1 MTSENYSVQGGS
13 AVITL
18 NNPPVNAMGHA
29 VRQELATHL
38 EAAWADAQVHSI
50 VIIGAGKLFCGG
62 ADVKAFNT
70 PASRAE
76 PSSRTIVRQIEAS
89 AKPVIAAIHG
99 NALGLG
105 LEFAMGCHY
114 RIAQRGA
121 KLGLPEVKL
130 GLLPGGGGTQRLP
143 RLAGVEA
150 ALRMIVEGNPV
161 GADEALAMGLV
172 DEIAA
177 GELLPAALDFA
188 ARVSSRSQHPV
199 ASRRQAT
206 VPAEAGWFE
215 TQREKLANAKR
226 CLPAPL
232 ECLACIEA
240 AVSMPFD
247 DGMKFERERFDVL
260 VNGTESKALRHLFL
274 AERAAAKIA
283 DIPADTPVA
292 PVRSVAVI
300 GAGTMGGGIAMS
312 FANASIPV
320 TLVEARQEALDRGL
334 ATIRNNYGGTVAKG
348 KLAREEADARIARI
362 VPTLDFGQVA
372 NADMVIEAV
381 FEDMNVKK
389 DLFRKLDALCK
400 ADAILATNTSRLDV
414 NEIAATTTRP
424 ASVIGLHFFSPA
436 NVMRLVEVVRGQ
448 DTAPGVIAASM
459 AMARQIGKLPVLVGV
474 CDGFVGNRMVA
485 QYAREAEFLLE
496 EGALPQQVDG
506 TLQKFGLAMGRF
518 AMSDLAGLDISW
530 SSRKRQAATRPTHLR
545 YSKVADRL
553 CEMGRFGQK
562 AGAGFYRYEAGSRT
576 PIPDPIVQQVIE
588 DCAREAG
595 IERREIDEAHIVER
609 CIYALVNE
617 GAKALQEGV
626 AQRSSDIDLIYVNG
640 YGFPAWRGG
649 PMFYADTVGL
659 ATVYRRICEF
669 HAQHGAFWTP
679 APLLKR
685 LAEEGRSFKELGD
698 DGARSA

>member
-1 MTSENYSVQGGS
+1 V
-13 AVITL
+13 AILTL

-29 VRQELATHL
+29 ARQELAAHL
-38 EAAWADAQVHSI
+38 DAAWRDPAVKAI

-76 PSSRTIVRQIEAS
+76 PSSRTIVKSIEAS
-89 AKPVIAAIHG
+89 QKPVIAAIHG
-99 NALGLG
+99 SALGLG

-150 ALRMIVEGNPV
+150 AVRMITQGEPV
-161 GADEALAMGLV
+161 TADEALAMGLV
-172 DEIAA
+172 DEVAA
-177 GELLPAALDFA
+177 GELLPAALAFA
-188 ARVSSRSQHPV
+188 ERVAQRSDHPV
-199 ASRRQAT
+199 AAQRQAQA
-206 VPAEAGWFE
+206 PADSRYFE
-215 TQREKLANAKR
+215 TQRAKIAAAKR
-226 CLPAPL
+226 GLPAPL

-240 AVSMPFD
+240 AVTLPFD
-247 DGMKFERERFDVL
+247 EGMKFERERFDVL

-274 AERAAAKIA
+274 AERAAAKISN
-283 DIPADTPVA
+283 IPPDVPAA
-292 PVRSVAVI
+292 EIRKVAVI

-312 FANASIPV
+312 FASAGIPV
-320 TLVEARQEALDRGL
+320 ILVETKQEAVDRGL
-334 ATIRNNYGGTVAKG
+334 ATIRKNYAGTVAKG
-348 KLAREEADARIARI
+348 KLAQEEADRRIARI
-362 VPTLDFGQVA
+362 QPSLELAAVA
-372 NADMVIEAV
+372 EADLVIEAV
-381 FEDMNVKK
+381 FEDMGVKK
-389 DLFRKLDALCK
+389 ELFGKLDALCK
-400 ADAILATNTSRLDV
+400 PDAVLATNTSRLDV
-414 NEIAATTTRP
+414 NEIAASTSRP

-436 NVMRLVEVVRGQ
+436 NVMRLVEVVRGRASSPQ
-448 DTAPGVIAASM
+448 VIVTSM
-459 AMARQIGKLPVLVGV
+459 NVVRKLGKLPVLVGV

-496 EGALPQQVDG
+496 EGATPEQVDG
-506 TLQKFGLAMGRF
+506 ALKNFGLAMGRF

-530 SSRKRQAATRPTHLR
+530 SSRKRLASTRPAHLR

-553 CEMGRFGQK
+553 CELGRFGQK
-562 AGAGFYRYEAGSRT
+562 TGAGFYKYEAGSRT
-576 PIPDPIVQQVIE
+576 PVPDPLVNDIIE
-588 DCAREAG
+588 QCAKEAG
-595 IERREIDEAHIVER
+595 IQRRAISDDEIVER

-617 GAKALQEGV
+617 GAKVLEEGV

-649 PMFYADTVGL
+649 PMFYADIVGL
-659 ATVYRRICEF
+659 AKVYERICEF
-669 HAQHGAFWTP
+669 HRQHGEFWTP

-685 LAEEGRSFKELGD
+685 LVDEGKSFRD
-698 DGARSA
+698 FAPITA

>member
-1 MTSENYSVQGGS
+1 MTTDNYSVQGGT

-29 VRQELATHL
+29 VRQELAAQL
-38 EAAWADAQVHSI
+38 EAAWADAQVQAI
-50 VIIGAGKLFCGG
+50 VITGAGKLFCGG

-76 PSSRTIVRQIEAS
+76 PSSRTIVKQIEAS
-89 AKPVIAAIHG
+89 TKPVIAAIHG

-114 RIAQRGA
+114 RIAQRDA

-161 GADEALAMGLV
+161 GADEALAIGLV
-172 DEIAA
+172 DEVAA

-188 ARVSSRSQHPV
+188 ARVSGRSEHPV
-199 ASRRQAT
+199 ASRRQAAA
-206 VPAEAGWFE
+206 PAEAGWFE
-215 TQREKLANAKR
+215 TQREKLAKAKR
-226 CLPAPL
+226 GLPAPL

-247 DGMKFERERFDVL
+247 EGMQFERQRFDVL

-274 AERAAAKIA
+274 AERAAAKIP
-283 DIPADTPVA
+283 DLPADTPVA

-312 FANASIPV
+312 FANAGIPV

-334 ATIRNNYGGTVAKG
+334 ATIRKNYDGTVAKG

-372 NADMVIEAV
+372 GADLVIEAV
-381 FEDMNVKK
+381 FEDMDVKK
-389 DLFRKLDALCK
+389 ELFRKLDALSK

-424 ASVIGLHFFSPA
+424 GSVIGLHFFSPA

-448 DTAPGVIAASM
+448 ATAPGVIASSM

-506 TLQKFGLAMGRF
+506 ALQKFGLAMGRF

-530 SSRKRQAATRPTHLR
+530 SSRKRQAATRPAHLR

-553 CEMGRFGQK
+553 CELGRFGQK
-562 AGAGFYRYEAGSRT
+562 TGAGFYRYEAGSRT
-576 PIPDPIVQQVIE
+576 PVPDTVVSQIIE
-588 DCAREAG
+588 ECAREAG
-595 IERREIDEAHIVER
+595 IQRRAITDEEIVER

-617 GAKALQEGV
+617 GAKVLQEGI
-626 AQRSSDIDLIYVNG
+626 AQRASDIDLIYVNG

-659 ATVYRRICEF
+659 ATVYQRICQF

-679 APLLKR
+679 APLLKK
-685 LAEEGRSFKELGD
+685 LAEEGSSFKELGN
-698 DGARSA
+698 APRNA

>member
-1 MTSENYSVQGGS
+1 MARDNYSIQCGT
-13 AVITL
+13 AVIIL
-18 NNPPVNAMGHA
+18 NNPPVNAMGHTM
-29 VRQELATHL
+29 RQELSAHL
-38 EAAWADAQVHSI
+38 EAAWADPQVNSI

-76 PSSRTIVRQIEAS
+76 PSSRTIVKQIEAS

-99 NALGLG
+99 SALGLG

-161 GADEALAMGLV
+161 SADEALKMGLV
-172 DEIAA
+172 DEVAA
-177 GELLPAALDFA
+177 GELLPAALAFA
-188 ARVSSRSQHPV
+188 ARLSARSEHPV
-199 ASRRQAT
+199 ASHRQAQA
-206 VPAEAGWFE
+206 PAEAGWFAG
-215 TQREKLANAKR
+215 QREKLARSKR
-226 CLPAPL
+226 GLPAPL
-232 ECLACIEA
+232 ECLACIEV

-247 DGMKFERERFDVL
+247 EGMKFERERFDVL

-283 DIPADTPVA
+283 DLPADTPVA

-312 FANASIPV
+312 IANAGIQV
-320 TLVEARQEALDRGL
+320 TLIEARQEALDRGL
-334 ATIRNNYGGTVAKG
+334 ATIRKNYDGTVAKG
-348 KLAREEADARIARI
+348 KLAHEEADARLARI
-362 VPTLDFGQVA
+362 TPTLEFERVA
-372 NADMVIEAV
+372 DADLVIEAV
-381 FEDMNVKK
+381 FEDMDVKK
-389 DLFRKLDALCK
+389 ELFRKLDALCK
-400 ADAILATNTSRLDV
+400 ADAILATNPSRLDV
-414 NEIAATTTRP
+414 NEIAATTARP

-448 DTAPGVIAASM
+448 ATAPGVIASSM

-506 TLQKFGLAMGRF
+506 ALQKFGLAMGRF

-530 SSRKRQAATRPTHLR
+530 SSRKRAAATRPTHLR

-562 AGAGFYRYEAGSRT
+562 TGSGFYRYEVGSRT
-576 PIPDPIVQQVIE
+576 PIPDPIVQQVIK

-595 IERREIDEAHIVER
+595 IERREIDAAQVVER

-617 GAKALQEGV
+617 GAKVLQEGI

-679 APLLKR
+679 APLLKK

-698 DGARSA
+698 GARSA

>member
-1 MTSENYSVQGGS
+1 MTTDNYSLHGGV
-13 AVITL
+13 AILTL

-29 VRQELATHL
+29 ARQELAAHL
-38 EAAWADAQVHSI
+38 DAAWRDPAVKAI

-76 PSSRTIVRQIEAS
+76 PSSRTIVKNIEAS
-89 AKPVIAAIHG
+89 QKPVIAAIHG
-99 NALGLG
+99 SALGLG

-150 ALRMIVEGNPV
+150 AVRMITQGEPV
-161 GADEALAMGLV
+161 TADEALAMGLV
-172 DEIAA
+172 DEVAA
-177 GELLPAALDFA
+177 GELLPAALAFA
-188 ARVSSRSQHPV
+188 ERVAQRSDHPV
-199 ASRRQAT
+199 AAQRQAQA
-206 VPAEAGWFE
+206 PADSRYFE
-215 TQREKLANAKR
+215 TQRAKIAAAKR
-226 CLPAPL
+226 GLPAPL

-240 AVSMPFD
+240 AVTLPFD
-247 DGMKFERERFDVL
+247 EGMKFERERFDVL

-274 AERAAAKIA
+274 AERAAAKISN
-283 DIPADTPVA
+283 IPPDVPAA
-292 PVRSVAVI
+292 EIRKVAVI

-312 FANASIPV
+312 FASAGIPV
-320 TLVEARQEALDRGL
+320 ILVETKQEAVDRGL
-334 ATIRNNYGGTVAKG
+334 ATIRKNYAGTVAKG
-348 KLAREEADARIARI
+348 KLAQEEADRRIARI
-362 VPTLDFGQVA
+362 QPSLELAAVA
-372 NADMVIEAV
+372 EADLVIEAV
-381 FEDMNVKK
+381 FEDMDVKK
-389 DLFRKLDALCK
+389 ELFGKLDALCK
-400 ADAILATNTSRLDV
+400 PDAVLATNTSRLDV
-414 NEIAATTTRP
+414 NEIAASTSRP

-436 NVMRLVEVVRGQ
+436 NVMRLVEVVRGR
-448 DTAPGVIAASM
+448 ASSPRVIVASM
-459 AMARQIGKLPVLVGV
+459 TVVRKLGKLPVLVGV

-496 EGALPQQVDG
+496 EGATPEQVDG
-506 TLQKFGLAMGRF
+506 ALKNFGLAMGRF

-530 SSRKRQAATRPTHLR
+530 SSRKRLASTRPAHLR

-553 CEMGRFGQK
+553 CELGRFGQK
-562 AGAGFYRYEAGSRT
+562 TGAGFYKYEAGSRT
-576 PIPDPIVQQVIE
+576 PVPDPLVNAIIE
-588 DCAREAG
+588 QCAKEAG
-595 IERREIDEAHIVER
+595 IQRRAISDDEIVER

-617 GAKALQEGV
+617 GAKVLEEGV

-649 PMFYADTVGL
+649 PMFYADIVGL
-659 ATVYRRICEF
+659 AKVYERICEF
-669 HAQHGAFWTP
+669 HRQHGEFWTP

-685 LAEEGRSFKELGD
+685 LVDEGKSFRD
-698 DGARSA
+698 FAPITA

>member
-1 MTSENYSVQGGS
+1 MTTDNYSVQGGT

-29 VRQELATHL
+29 VRQELAAQL
-38 EAAWADAQVHSI
+38 EAAWADAQVQAI

-76 PSSRTIVRQIEAS
+76 PSSRTIVKQIEAS
-89 AKPVIAAIHG
+89 TKPVIAAIHG

-114 RIAQRGA
+114 RIAQRDA

-161 GADEALAMGLV
+161 GADEALAIGLV
-172 DEIAA
+172 DEVAA

-188 ARVSSRSQHPV
+188 ARVSRRSEHPV
-199 ASRRQAT
+199 ASRRQAAA
-206 VPAEAGWFE
+206 PAEAGWFE
-215 TQREKLANAKR
+215 TQREKLAKAKR
-226 CLPAPL
+226 GLPAPL

-247 DGMKFERERFDVL
+247 EGMQFERQRFDVL

-283 DIPADTPVA
+283 DLPADTPVA

-312 FANASIPV
+312 FANAGIPV

-334 ATIRNNYGGTVAKG
+334 ATIRKNYDGTVAKG

-372 NADMVIEAV
+372 GADLVIEAV
-381 FEDMNVKK
+381 FEDMDVKK
-389 DLFRKLDALCK
+389 ELFRKLDALCK
-400 ADAILATNTSRLDV
+400 ANAILATNTSRLDV
-414 NEIAATTTRP
+414 NEIATTTTRP
-424 ASVIGLHFFSPA
+424 GSVIGLHFFSPA

-448 DTAPGVIAASM
+448 ATAPGVIASSM

-506 TLQKFGLAMGRF
+506 ALQKFGLAMGRF

-530 SSRKRQAATRPTHLR
+530 SSRKRQAATRPAHLR

-553 CEMGRFGQK
+553 CELGRFGQK
-562 AGAGFYRYEAGSRT
+562 TGAGFYRYEAGSRT
-576 PIPDPIVQQVIE
+576 PVPDTVVSQIIE
-588 DCAREAG
+588 ECAREAG
-595 IERREIDEAHIVER
+595 IQRRAITDEEIVER

-617 GAKALQEGV
+617 GAKVLQEGI
-626 AQRSSDIDLIYVNG
+626 AQRASDIDLIYVNG

-659 ATVYRRICEF
+659 ATVYQRICQF

-679 APLLKR
+679 APLLKK
-685 LAEEGRSFKELGD
+685 LAEEGSSFKELGN
-698 DGARSA
+698 APRNA

>member
-1 MTSENYSVQGGS
+1 MTSDNYSVQGGT

-29 VRQELATHL
+29 VRQELSAHL
-38 EAAWADAQVHSI
+38 ETAWADPQVHSI

-76 PSSRTIVRQIEAS
+76 PSSRTIVKQIEAS

-99 NALGLG
+99 SALGLG

-150 ALRMIVEGNPV
+150 ALRMIIEGNPV
-161 GADEALAMGLV
+161 SADEALKMGLV
-172 DEIAA
+172 DEVAT
-177 GELLPAALDFA
+177 GDLLPAALDFA
-188 ARVSSRSQHPV
+188 AHVSARSEHPV
-199 ASRRQAT
+199 ASRRQAAE
-206 VPAEAGWFE
+206 PAEAGWF
-215 TQREKLANAKR
+215 TAQREKLTKSKR
-226 CLPAPL
+226 GLPAPL

-240 AVSMPFD
+240 AVTMPFD
-247 DGMKFERERFDVL
+247 EGMKFERERFDVL

-274 AERAAAKIA
+274 AERAAAKVA
-283 DIPADTPVA
+283 DLPTNTPVH
-292 PVRSVAVI
+292 PVRSVAIV

-312 FANASIPV
+312 FANAGIPV
-320 TLVEARQEALDRGL
+320 TLLEAKQDALDRGL
-334 ATIRNNYGGTVAKG
+334 ATIRRNYDGTVSKG

-362 VPTLDFGQVA
+362 TSTLDFAQL
-372 NADMVIEAV
+372 ADADLVIEAV
-381 FEDMNVKK
+381 FEDMDVKK
-389 DLFRKLDALCK
+389 ELFRKLDVLCK

-414 NEIAATTTRP
+414 NEIAATISRP

-448 DTAPGVIAASM
+448 ATAPWVIATSM
-459 AMARQIGKLPVLVGV
+459 AVARQIGKLPVLVGV

-506 TLQKFGLAMGRF
+506 ALQKFGLAMGRF

-530 SSRKRQAATRPTHLR
+530 NGRKRAAATRPTHLR

-562 AGAGFYRYEAGSRT
+562 TGAGFYRYEAGNRT

-595 IERREIDEAHIVER
+595 IERHEIDEAQVIER

-617 GAKALQEGV
+617 GAKVLEEGI

-659 ATVYRRICEF
+659 DKVYQHICEF
-669 HAQHGAFWTP
+669 HAQHGAFWAP
-679 APLLKR
+679 APLLRR
-685 LAEEGRSFKELGD
+685 LAEAGRTFKELGD
-698 DGARSA
+698 SARSA

>member
-1 MTSENYSVQGGS
+1 MTTDNYSVQGGT

-29 VRQELATHL
+29 VRQELAAQL
-38 EAAWADAQVHSI
+38 EAAWADAQVQAI

-76 PSSRTIVRQIEAS
+76 PSSRTIVKQIEAS
-89 AKPVIAAIHG
+89 TKPVIAAIHG

-114 RIAQRGA
+114 RIAQRDA

-161 GADEALAMGLV
+161 GADEALAIGLV
-172 DEIAA
+172 DEVAA

-188 ARVSSRSQHPV
+188 ARVSRRSEHPV
-199 ASRRQAT
+199 ASRRQAAA
-206 VPAEAGWFE
+206 PAEAGWFE
-215 TQREKLANAKR
+215 TQREKLAKAKR
-226 CLPAPL
+226 GLPAPL

-247 DGMKFERERFDVL
+247 EGMQFERQRFDVL

-283 DIPADTPVA
+283 DLPADTPVA

-312 FANASIPV
+312 FANAGIPV

-334 ATIRNNYGGTVAKG
+334 ATIRKNYDGTVAKG

-372 NADMVIEAV
+372 GADLVIEAM
-381 FEDMNVKK
+381 FEDMDVKK
-389 DLFRKLDALCK
+389 ELFRKLDALCK
-400 ADAILATNTSRLDV
+400 ANAILATNTSRLDV
-414 NEIAATTTRP
+414 NEIATTTTRP
-424 ASVIGLHFFSPA
+424 GSVIGLHFFSPA

-448 DTAPGVIAASM
+448 ATAPGVIASSM

-506 TLQKFGLAMGRF
+506 ALQKFGLAMGRF

-530 SSRKRQAATRPTHLR
+530 SSRKRQAATRPAHLR

-553 CEMGRFGQK
+553 CELGRFGQK
-562 AGAGFYRYEAGSRT
+562 TGAGFYRYEAGSRT
-576 PIPDPIVQQVIE
+576 PVPDTVVSQIIE
-588 DCAREAG
+588 ECAREAG
-595 IERREIDEAHIVER
+595 IQRRAITDEEIVER

-617 GAKALQEGV
+617 GAKVLQEGI
-626 AQRSSDIDLIYVNG
+626 AQRASDIDLIYVNG

-659 ATVYRRICEF
+659 ATVYQRICQF

-679 APLLKR
+679 APLLKK
-685 LAEEGRSFKELGD
+685 LAEEGSSFKELGN
-698 DGARSA
+698 APRNA

>member
-1 MTSENYSVQGGS
+1 
-13 AVITL
+13 L

-29 VRQELATHL
+29 LRQELAANL
-38 EAAWADAQVHSI
+38 DAAWADPAVKAI

-76 PSSRTIVRQIEAS
+76 PSSRTIVKNIEAS
-89 AKPVIAAIHG
+89 PKPVIAAIHG
-99 NALGLG
+99 SALGLG

-150 ALRMIVEGNPV
+150 AVRMITEGEPAT
-161 GADEALAMGLV
+161 ADEALAMGLV
-172 DEIAA
+172 DEVTA
-177 GELLPAALDFA
+177 GELLPAAIAFA
-188 ARVSSRSQHPV
+188 EGVAQRSDHPV
-199 ASRRQAT
+199 ASQRQAPP
-206 VPAEAGWFE
+206 PADLRYFE
-215 TQREKLANAKR
+215 TQRAKIAAAKR
-226 CLPAPL
+226 GLPAPL
-232 ECLACIEA
+232 ECLACVEA
-240 AVSMPFD
+240 AVSMAFE

-260 VNGTESKALRHLFL
+260 VNGIESKALRHLFL
-274 AERAAAKIA
+274 AERAAAKIS
-283 DIPADTPVA
+283 DIPADVQA
-292 PVRSVAVI
+292 AEIRKVAVI

-312 FANASIPV
+312 FASAGIPV
-320 TLVEARQEALDRGL
+320 IVLETKQEALDRGL
-334 ATIRNNYGGTVAKG
+334 ATIRKNYAGTVAKG
-348 KLAREEADARIARI
+348 KLAQDEADRRIARI
-362 VPTLDFGQVA
+362 QPSLDLAAVVE
-372 NADMVIEAV
+372 ADLVIEAV
-381 FEDMNVKK
+381 FEDMDVKK
-389 DLFRKLDALCK
+389 ELLGKLDALCK
-400 ADAILATNTSRLDV
+400 PDAILATNTSRLDV
-414 NEIAATTTRP
+414 NEIAASTSRP

-436 NVMRLVEVVRGQ
+436 NVMRLVEVVRGRL
-448 DTAPGVIAASM
+448 TAPQVIVTSM
-459 AMARQIGKLPVLVGV
+459 TVVRKIGKLPVLVGV

-496 EGALPQQVDG
+496 DGATPEQVDG
-506 TLQKFGLAMGRF
+506 ALKKFGLAMGRF

-530 SSRKRQAATRPTHLR
+530 SSRKRQAATRPAHLR

-553 CEMGRFGQK
+553 CELGRFGQK
-562 AGAGFYRYEAGSRT
+562 TGAGFYRYEAGSRT
-576 PIPDPIVQQVIE
+576 PVPDPLVNDIIE
-588 DCAREAG
+588 QCAKEAG
-595 IERREIDEAHIVER
+595 IERRAISDEEIVER

-617 GAKALQEGV
+617 GAKVLEEGI

-659 ATVYRRICEF
+659 SKVYERICEF
-669 HAQHGAFWTP
+669 HRQQGELWTP

-685 LAEEGRSFKELGD
+685 LVDQGKTLKDFAPV
-698 DGARSA
+698 AA

>member
-1 MTSENYSVQGGS
+1 MPADTYSLHGGV
-13 AVITL
+13 AVL
-18 NNPPVNAMGHA
+18 VLDNPPVNAMGHA
-29 VRQELATHL
+29 VRQALAAQL
-38 EAAWADAQVHSI
+38 DAAWNDPVVKAI

-76 PSSRTIVRQIEAS
+76 PSSRSIVKRIEAS
-89 AKPVIAAIHG
+89 TKPVIAAIHG
-99 NALGLG
+99 SALGLG

-150 ALRMIVEGNPV
+150 AVRMITEGEPAT
-161 GADEALAMGLV
+161 ADEALAMGLV
-172 DEIAA
+172 DEVAA
-177 GELLPAALDFA
+177 GDLLPAALAFA
-188 ARVSSRSQHPV
+188 ERVAQRSEHPV
-199 ASRRQAT
+199 ASQRQAT
-206 VPAEAGWFE
+206 PPADPGYFE
-215 TQREKLANAKR
+215 TQRSRLSAAKR
-226 CLPAPL
+226 GLPAPL
-232 ECLACIEA
+232 ECLACIES
-240 AVSMPFD
+240 AVTLPFEA
-247 DGMKFERERFDVL
+247 GMAFERERFDVL

-283 DIPADTPVA
+283 DIPADVQA
-292 PVRSVAVI
+292 ADIRKVAVI

-312 FANASIPV
+312 FASAGIPV
-320 TLVEARQEALDRGL
+320 MVVEAKPEALDRGL
-334 ATIRNNYGGTVAKG
+334 ALIRKNYAGTVAKG
-348 KLAREEADARIARI
+348 KLAQEEADRRIARI
-362 VPTLDFGQVA
+362 QPSLDLAAVA
-372 NADMVIEAV
+372 DADLVIEAV
-381 FEDMNVKK
+381 FEDMGVKK
-389 DLFRKLDALCK
+389 ALFDKLDALCK
-400 ADAILATNTSRLDV
+400 PGAVLATNTSRLDV
-414 NEIAATTTRP
+414 NEIAASTSRP

-448 DTAPGVIAASM
+448 LTSAQVIVTAMTVV
-459 AMARQIGKLPVLVGV
+459 RKIGKLPVLVGV

-496 EGALPQQVDG
+496 EGATPEQVDG
-506 TLQKFGLAMGRF
+506 ALKRFGLAMGRF

-530 SSRKRQAATRPTHLR
+530 SSRKRAAATRPAHLR

-553 CEMGRFGQK
+553 CELGRFGQK
-562 AGAGFYRYEAGSRT
+562 TGAGFYKYEAGSRV
-576 PIPDPIVQQVIE
+576 PVPDPLVSDIIE
-588 DCAREAG
+588 QCASDAG
-595 IERREIDEAHIVER
+595 IVRRAVSDDEIVER

-617 GAKALQEGV
+617 GAKVLEEGI

-640 YGFPAWRGG
+640 YGFPNWRGG

-659 ATVYRRICEF
+659 PKVYERICEF
-669 HAQHGAFWTP
+669 HRQQGEFWNP

-685 LAEEGRSFKELGD
+685 LVDEGRTFRD
-698 DGARSA
+698 IQSAKA

>member
-1 MTSENYSVQGGS
+1 MTAENYTLHGGV
-13 AVITL
+13 AILTL

-29 VRQELATHL
+29 ARQELAAHL
-38 EAAWADAQVHSI
+38 DAAWRDPAVKAI

-76 PSSRTIVRQIEAS
+76 PSSRTIVKSIEAS
-89 AKPVIAAIHG
+89 QKPVIAAIHG
-99 NALGLG
+99 SALGLG

-150 ALRMIVEGNPV
+150 AVRMITQGEPV
-161 GADEALAMGLV
+161 TADEALAMGLV
-172 DEIAA
+172 DEVAA
-177 GELLPAALDFA
+177 GELLPAALAFA
-188 ARVSSRSQHPV
+188 ERVAQRSDHPV
-199 ASRRQAT
+199 AAQRQAQA
-206 VPAEAGWFE
+206 PADSRYFE
-215 TQREKLANAKR
+215 TQRAKIAAAKR
-226 CLPAPL
+226 GLPAPL

-240 AVSMPFD
+240 AVTLPFD
-247 DGMKFERERFDVL
+247 EGMKFERERFDVL

-274 AERAAAKIA
+274 AERAAAKISN
-283 DIPADTPVA
+283 IPPDVPAA
-292 PVRSVAVI
+292 EIRKVAVI

-312 FANASIPV
+312 FASAGIPV
-320 TLVEARQEALDRGL
+320 ILVETKQEAVDRGL
-334 ATIRNNYGGTVAKG
+334 ATIRKNYAGTVAKG
-348 KLAREEADARIARI
+348 KLAQEEADRRIARI
-362 VPTLDFGQVA
+362 QPSLELAAVA
-372 NADMVIEAV
+372 EADLVIEAV
-381 FEDMNVKK
+381 FEDMGVKK
-389 DLFRKLDALCK
+389 ELFGKLDALCK
-400 ADAILATNTSRLDV
+400 PDAVLATNTSRLDV
-414 NEIAATTTRP
+414 NEIAASTSRP

-436 NVMRLVEVVRGQ
+436 NVMRLVEVVRGR
-448 DTAPGVIAASM
+448 ASSPRVIVASM
-459 AMARQIGKLPVLVGV
+459 TVVRKLGKLPVLVGV

-496 EGALPQQVDG
+496 EGATPEQVDG
-506 TLQKFGLAMGRF
+506 ALKNFGLAMGRF

-530 SSRKRQAATRPTHLR
+530 SSRKRLASTRPAHLR

-562 AGAGFYRYEAGSRT
+562 TGAGFYKYEAGSRT
-576 PIPDPIVQQVIE
+576 PVPDPLVNEIIE
-588 DCAREAG
+588 QCAKEAG
-595 IERREIDEAHIVER
+595 IQRRAISDDEIVER

-617 GAKALQEGV
+617 GAKVLEEGV

-659 ATVYRRICEF
+659 AKVYERICEF
-669 HAQHGAFWTP
+669 HRQHGEFWTP

-685 LAEEGRSFKELGD
+685 LVDEGKSFRD
-698 DGARSA
+698 FAPITA